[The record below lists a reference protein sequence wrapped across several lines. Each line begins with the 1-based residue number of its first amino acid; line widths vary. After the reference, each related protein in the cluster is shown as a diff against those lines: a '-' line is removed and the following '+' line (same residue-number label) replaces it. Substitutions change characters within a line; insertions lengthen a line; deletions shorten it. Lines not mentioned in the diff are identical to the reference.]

1 MAVLRAVRTHSMA
14 CIRIARGLTL
24 KRWRTHRS
32 CDASQ
37 WDHDSIRAPQLF
49 GSSMRRA
56 CPIIMREET
65 GCCVPHDIC
74 GRTTW
79 LQYEFRV
86 QRTLCQQHE
95 SDEEDRRC
103 NSEPA
108 KAARWPAAV
117 DQLVLDENLNQEAK
131 FDEQLTTLR
140 RILRA
145 SNNSL
150 KAPLF
155 SETGILPIRYR
166 RAQLALWYLM
176 NVLQTEPPIPRKAL
190 IGAQYLARENK
201 TCYYNYCGVLQD
213 GSRPLTGMTMT
224 LHAVMH
230 LYRLWRPGGSRMG
243 PSFSLIRRFSHWV
256 FGW

>member
-108 KAARWPAAV
+108 KAASWPAAV
-117 DQLVLDENLNQEAK
+117 DQLVLDENLNLISEL
-131 FDEQLTTLR
+131 DEPLSSPRPVFYLSGTVVRNWLSDTSCTFYR
-140 RILRA
+140 E
-145 SNNSL
+145 SL
-150 KAPLF
+150 
-155 SETGILPIRYR
+155 
-166 RAQLALWYLM
+166 
-176 NVLQTEPPIPRKAL
+176 
-190 IGAQYLARENK
+190 
-201 TCYYNYCGVLQD
+201 
-213 GSRPLTGMTMT
+213 
-224 LHAVMH
+224 
-230 LYRLWRPGGSRMG
+230 
-243 PSFSLIRRFSHWV
+243 
-256 FGW
+256 